1 MQKLRNYKD
10 MANSK
15 EKISDPHKTNSE
27 LDSLEYTIADS
38 KLSAEVSEIR
48 AIHKKLEG
56 MGV

>member
-10 MANSK
+10 MANTQ
-15 EKISDPHKTNSE
+15 EKIRDPHKTNSE

-38 KLSAEVSEIR
+38 KLSAEVAEIR
-48 AIHKKLEG
+48 AIHKRLSG